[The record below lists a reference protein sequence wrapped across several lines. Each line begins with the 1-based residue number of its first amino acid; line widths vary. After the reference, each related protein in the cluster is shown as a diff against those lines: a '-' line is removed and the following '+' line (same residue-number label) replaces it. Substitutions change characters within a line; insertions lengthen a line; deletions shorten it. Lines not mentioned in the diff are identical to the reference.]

1 MINTCSNIKNKLN
14 YYLYYKIRRERFFIP
29 LIALIFL
36 VFDEK
41 ILYNPA
47 AFMTIIF
54 ICCIILFVNFPIL
67 VTWTNSKPLYYDD
80 LYLDSKKLP
89 SLSLSDDKKKSY
101 KKLYKIVLTLY
112 NSVMISVISNYWVI
126 KTKGTSSFYEI
137 FGITGG
143 ILQIFHV
150 LNLFTGTVLL
160 YCIKHMIDNE
170 SKIMPLLNRM
180 DSDDNMFLKY
190 DELDQSLDDEVKSKP
205 LNSDVEK

>member
-1 MINTCSNIKNKLN
+1 MNNTCSNIKCKLN
-14 YYLYYKIRRERFFIP
+14 YYLYKIKRERFFLP

-89 SLSLSDDKKKSY
+89 SLSLAFDMKKSY

-112 NSVMISVISNYWVI
+112 NSVMISIISNYWVI
-126 KTKGTSSFYEI
+126 KTRGTSSLYEI

-160 YCIKHMIDNE
+160 YCIKHMINNE

-180 DSDDNMFLKY
+180 DSDDNVFLKY
-190 DELDQSLDDEVKSKP
+190 DELDQSLDDEIKSKP
-205 LNSDVEK
+205 LSSDVEK

>member
-1 MINTCSNIKNKLN
+1 MNNTWSNIKCKLN
-14 YYLYYKIRRERFFIP
+14 YYLYKIKRERFFLP

-112 NSVMISVISNYWVI
+112 NSVMISIISNYWVI
-126 KTKGTSSFYEI
+126 KTRGTSSLYEI

-160 YCIKHMIDNE
+160 YCIKHMINNE

-180 DSDDNMFLKY
+180 DSDDNVFLKY
-190 DELDQSLDDEVKSKP
+190 DELDQSLDNEIKSKP
-205 LNSDVEK
+205 LSSDVEK

>member
-1 MINTCSNIKNKLN
+1 MNNTCSNIKCKLY
-14 YYLYYKIRRERFFIP
+14 YYLYKIKRERFFLP

-112 NSVMISVISNYWVI
+112 NSVMISIISNYWVI
-126 KTKGTSSFYEI
+126 KTRGTSSLYEI

-160 YCIKHMIDNE
+160 YCIKHMINNE

-180 DSDDNMFLKY
+180 DSDDNVFLKY
-190 DELDQSLDDEVKSKP
+190 DELDQSLDDEIKSKP
-205 LNSDVEK
+205 LSSDVEK

>member
-1 MINTCSNIKNKLN
+1 MNNTCSNIKCKLN
-14 YYLYYKIRRERFFIP
+14 YYLYKIKRERFFLP

-112 NSVMISVISNYWVI
+112 NSVMISIISNYWVI
-126 KTKGTSSFYEI
+126 KTRGTSSLYEI

-160 YCIKHMIDNE
+160 YCIKHMINNE

-180 DSDDNMFLKY
+180 DSDDNVFLKY
-190 DELDQSLDDEVKSKP
+190 DELDQSLDDEIKSKP
-205 LNSDVEK
+205 LSSDVEK

>member
-1 MINTCSNIKNKLN
+1 
-14 YYLYYKIRRERFFIP
+14 
-29 LIALIFL
+29 
-36 VFDEK
+36 
-41 ILYNPA
+41 
-47 AFMTIIF
+47 
-54 ICCIILFVNFPIL
+54 L

-112 NSVMISVISNYWVI
+112 NSVMISIISNYWVI
-126 KTKGTSSFYEI
+126 KTRGTSSLYEI

-160 YCIKHMIDNE
+160 YCIKHMINNE

-180 DSDDNMFLKY
+180 DSDDNVFLKY
-190 DELDQSLDDEVKSKP
+190 DELDQSLDDEIKSKP
-205 LNSDVEK
+205 LSSDVEK